1 VEMRSVRIFVL
12 GVVGLVAAF
21 LIPAIQSYL
30 LSVMA
35 VTPLVLLAVGQ
46 FWLPRSKRIIQV
58 WFNPV
63 ILELDGE
70 LFSSEPGTPLGR
82 LSGKNLKY
90 SFFKQWHEFEIVT
103 HRFWLLAAIGLTSL
117 AAVWLVSLIKAS
129 LFLGF
134 SYYYVACF
142 TWTFVISLAMRWI
155 FERRM
160 LRLEGVSMGSF
171 SAKTYTKPAYRQ
183 ILYHFVDPEGHYRGG
198 CFDSVFCDQRD
209 NLTIIFYDEN
219 NPDRSIPASA
229 LMFHK
234 LVWKEKET
242 SEERADAQNA

>member
-1 VEMRSVRIFVL
+1 MRSVRIFVL
-12 GVVGLVAAF
+12 GVLGLVAAF

-35 VTPLVLLAVGQ
+35 TTPLVLLAVGQ

-58 WFNPV
+58 WFNPI
-63 ILELDGE
+63 ILEPEGE
-70 LFSSEPGTPLGR
+70 LISPEPGTPFGR
-82 LSGKNLKY
+82 LSGKNLTY
-90 SFFKQWHEFEIVT
+90 SLFKQWHEFEIVT
-103 HRFWLLAAIGLTSL
+103 HRFWLLTAIGLSSL

-134 SYYYVACF
+134 SYYYIACF

-171 SAKTYTKPAYRQ
+171 SANTYTKPAYRQ
-183 ILYHFVDPEGHYRGG
+183 IRYHFVDPEGHYRGG
-198 CFDSVFCDQRD
+198 CFDSVFCDQSD

>member
-1 VEMRSVRIFVL
+1 MEMRSVRIFVL

-21 LIPAIQSYL
+21 LIPAIQGYL

-35 VTPLVLLAVGQ
+35 ITPLVLLVAGQ
-46 FWLPRSKRIIQV
+46 FWLPRSKRDIQV
-58 WFNPV
+58 WFNPIIV
-63 ILELDGE
+63 EFDGE
-70 LFSSEPGTPLGR
+70 VFSPEPGTPLGR
-82 LSGKNLKY
+82 LSGKNLTY
-90 SFFKQWHEFEIVT
+90 SLFKQWHEFEIVT
-103 HRFWLLAAIGLTSL
+103 HRFWLLAAIGLSSL
-117 AAVWLVSLIKAS
+117 AAVWLVTLIKAD

-134 SYYYVACF
+134 GYFYVSCF

-171 SAKTYTKPAYRQ
+171 SAKTFTKPAYRQ

-198 CFDSVFCDQRD
+198 CFDSVFCDRSD
-209 NLTIIFYDEN
+209 DLTIIFYDEK

-234 LVWKEKET
+234 LVWKEKEG
-242 SEERADAQNA
+242 SEKKADARNV

>member
-1 VEMRSVRIFVL
+1 MRSVRIFVL
-12 GVVGLVAAF
+12 GIVGLVAAF
-21 LIPAIQSYL
+21 LIPAIQGYL

-35 VTPLVLLAVGQ
+35 ISPLVLLAVGQ
-46 FWLPRSKRIIQV
+46 FWLPRSKRVIQV
-58 WFNPV
+58 WFYPI

-70 LFSSEPGTPLGR
+70 LISLEPGTPSGR
-82 LSGKNLKY
+82 LSGKNLTY
-90 SFFKQWHEFEIVT
+90 SLFKQWHEFEIVT
-103 HRFWLLAAIGLTSL
+103 HRFWLLAGIGLSSL
-117 AAVWLVSLIKAS
+117 AAVWLVSLIKES

-134 SYYYVACF
+134 GYYYVSCF

-160 LRLEGVSMGSF
+160 LRLEGVSMGGF
-171 SAKTYTKPAYRQ
+171 SARTYSKPAYRQ

-198 CFDSVFCDQRD
+198 CFDSVFCDQSD
-209 NLTIIFYDEN
+209 DMTIVFYDEK

-234 LVWKEKET
+234 LVWKGKDT
-242 SEERADAQNA
+242 SEERANAQNV

>member
-1 VEMRSVRIFVL
+1 MRSVRVFVL

-21 LIPAIQSYL
+21 LIPAVQGYL
-30 LSVMA
+30 LSAMA
-35 VTPLVLLAVGQ
+35 ISPLVLLVVGQ
-46 FWLPRSKRIIQV
+46 FWLPYSKRIIQV
-58 WFNPV
+58 WFNPIV
-63 ILELDGE
+63 LELDAE
-70 LFSSEPGTPLGR
+70 LISPEPGTPFGR
-82 LSGKNLKY
+82 LNGKNLTY
-90 SFFKQWHEFEIVT
+90 SLFKQWHEFEIVT
-103 HRFWLLAAIGLTSL
+103 HRFWLLAGIGLSSL
-117 AAVWLVSLIKAS
+117 AAVWLISLIKES
-129 LFLGF
+129 LSLGF
-134 SYYYVACF
+134 GYYYVSCF

-198 CFDSVFCDQRD
+198 CLDSVFCDESD
-209 NLTIIFYDEN
+209 DMTIIFYDEN

-242 SEERADAQNA
+242 SQNDLAPRRPE

>member
-1 VEMRSVRIFVL
+1 M
-12 GVVGLVAAF
+12 
-21 LIPAIQSYL
+21 AIS
-30 LSVMA
+30 
-35 VTPLVLLAVGQ
+35 PLVLLAVGQ
-46 FWLPRSKRIIQV
+46 VWLPRSKRVIQV
-58 WFNPV
+58 WFNPI

-70 LFSSEPGTPLGR
+70 RISPEPGTPFGR
-82 LSGKNLKY
+82 LSGNNLTY
-90 SFFKQWHEFEIVT
+90 SLFKQWHEFEIVT
-103 HRFWLLAAIGLTSL
+103 HRFWLLAGIGLSSL
-117 AAVWLVSLIKAS
+117 TAVWLISLIKGS

-134 SYYYVACF
+134 GYYYVSCF

-171 SAKTYTKPAYRQ
+171 SARGYSKPAYRQ

-198 CFDSVFCDQRD
+198 CFDSVFCDQSD
-209 NLTIIFYDEN
+209 DMTIIFYDEN

-234 LVWKEKET
+234 LVWKEKKT
-242 SEERADAQNA
+242 SPERADAQNV